1 MTMPEKEQQ
10 SRARLIEESM
20 PDMYPEGDDEE

>member
-1 MTMPEKEQQ
+1 MTEKEQQQ

-20 PDMYPEGDDEE
+20 KDMYPEESDEE

>member
-1 MTMPEKEQQ
+1 MTNEERKK
-10 SRARLIEESM
+10 LIEESM